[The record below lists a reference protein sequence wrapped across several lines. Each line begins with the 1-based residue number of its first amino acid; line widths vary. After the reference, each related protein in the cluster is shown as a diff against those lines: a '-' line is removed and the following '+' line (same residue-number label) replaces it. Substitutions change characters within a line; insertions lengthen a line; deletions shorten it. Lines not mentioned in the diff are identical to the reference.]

1 MLYTVSNTN
10 VLRGDFM
17 GKFKIP
23 IKYGDAGIEILS
35 KILPKKEQW
44 DNMYTIFSYI
54 LLIDNWKKK

>member
-1 MLYTVSNTN
+1 
-10 VLRGDFM
+10 M

-54 LLIDNWKKK
+54 LLIDNGKKK